1 MESIKKDI
9 TIDNKIANINP
20 SPNNTTINTI
30 NTGNENTKVILETVI
45 LNPDQNPGSVNVDSI
60 DFSRIALSAQ
70 DAINGNFISETAIS
84 KNSWNSSNLTYKKI
98 ENGAIAIYS
107 GETILGFTDQAG
119 ISLQNVTPVANTTPI
134 IENTTTT
141 TPNVEIINTEVV
153 EEQTPIETPKQETSS
168 TSNDTTLQYI
178 EPYNITDNRLTPKK
192 GTIEF
197 NNHIETWYSEKVLP
211 GGGLDIPGRHVAID
225 GTIRDA
231 EGYICIAANLNYIS
245 KGTILMTSLG
255 PAKVY
260 DIAEAKPGIIDI
272 YTTWERGDP
281 DNKNYLQ

>member
-1 MESIKKDI
+1 MEPIKTDI

-84 KNSWNSSNLTYKKI
+84 KNSWNANNLTYKKI

-107 GETILGFTDQAG
+107 GETILGFTDLVG
-119 ISLQNVTPVANTTPI
+119 LSLQNITPVANTTPI
-134 IENTTTT
+134 TENPTTA
-141 TPNVEIINTEVV
+141 TPNPEKSQNIEIIDTEPI
-153 EEQTPIETPKQETSS
+153 EEQTPIETTRE
-168 TSNDTTLQYI
+168 SNNTTQTFNGVTLKYD
-178 EPYNITDNRLTPKK
+178 EAYNISGDRLTKSK
-192 GTIEF
+192 GRINF
-197 NNHIETWYSEKVLP
+197 NNHQETYYSEKVLP
-211 GGGLDIPGRHVAID
+211 GGGLNIPGRHVAQD

-231 EGYICIAANLNYIS
+231 DGYICIAANANYLP
-245 KGTILMTSLG
+245 KGATAMTSLG

-260 DIAEAKPGIIDI
+260 DTATAEVGVIDI
-272 YTTWERGDP
+272 YVSW
-281 DNKNYLQ
+281 